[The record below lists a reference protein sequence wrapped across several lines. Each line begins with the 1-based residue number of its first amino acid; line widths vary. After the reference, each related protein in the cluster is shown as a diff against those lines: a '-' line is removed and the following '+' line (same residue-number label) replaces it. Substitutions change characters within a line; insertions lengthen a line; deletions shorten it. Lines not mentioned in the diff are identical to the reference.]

1 MVSNSVLLEFHEK
14 SFYEIFSSENFI
26 IPHYKHI
33 TDLELFNFHKK
44 FISYQNRD
52 IDKTLSIWNFEKENF
67 ESSIRKYF
75 TPINHFWILNL
86 LFPLSNSWIFRFLS
100 FYELPKLIFSFLSHG
115 WTFKWD
121 PLPGMLFCPNLLRFF
136 ENSVLG
142 EFGRVRFEDVL
153 GGGRTMVNQVFLLEN
168 QKA

>member
-100 FYELPKLIFSFLSHG
+100 FYELPKLIFNFLSLG

-121 PLPGMLFCPNLLRFF
+121 PFRVCFF
-136 ENSVLG
+136 ARTFWDFLKTQSGSVR
-142 EFGRVRFEDVL
+142 GRA
-153 GGGRTMVNQVFLLEN
+153 RTVDDS
-168 QKA
+168 